1 MEKPEL
7 LAPAGNIEAFYA
19 AIEAGADAVYLGL
32 EHFNARQRASNFSY
46 RDLPVILSEAA
57 KNNVNIYIT
66 LNTLIKNHELPT
78 LIDLL
83 SFLNQVKPQGIII
96 QDWGVF
102 HIIKKHFPKLKVHAS
117 TQMAIHNS
125 NGINFAGEQG
135 IIRVIPA
142 RETTMKELKEISKK
156 SSVELEVFIHGALC
170 YSFSG
175 ICHFSSYLGGHSANR
190 GLCTQVCRRAFKV
203 GDRNRNLFNLRDQMQ
218 ASSLS
223 ALTSLGVKAFKIE
236 GRLKSDEYVYK
247 VTKSYRD
254 LIDGFLSV
262 KEAEE
267 ILLTDGGREKTGY
280 FIASDLRWALTE
292 QTTSGYYLGKI
303 TKTETNSF
311 YFNSAYNFPKLFRLR
326 IENQLSGKTQNLKVR
341 NYIHEAGKVKV
352 ISKIKCNRGDSLFLI
367 GEQEKKFAQKLP
379 PYKKNIPALKA
390 HNKREI
396 LNSFI
401 KKEAKKQKSELFI
414 RINSLDWLRK
424 IHFQKI
430 DALILNIPANK
441 WDQFNI
447 RSHIIQ
453 SNLKKIWIEFPT
465 YIPENKIEFY
475 QSLGVTMVKQ
485 GIRQFMLSDISQ
497 KRMLPREAI
506 FCLNENAYA
515 FNDAAIQFYLES
527 GAKTVSYPTE
537 NDRDNLLGSR
547 YRGGIILLYFY
558 PRLFHSRM
566 PVKTSNESIIID
578 DTGNKYYKDV
588 VSGITTIYP
597 VIPVS
602 WLQYT
607 REFKQK
613 GFFRF
618 LIDLSYE
625 KPSSNR
631 FNTLIKRYSTST
643 QIQPSSNFNFKL
655 GIK

>member
-57 KNNVNIYIT
+57 KNNVYIYIT

-223 ALTSLGVKAFKIE
+223 ALTSAGVKAFKIE

-247 VTKSYRD
+247 VTKTYRD

-280 FIASDLRWALTE
+280 FIASDLQEALTE

-311 YFNSAYNFPKLFRLR
+311 YFNSIYNFPKFFRLR
-326 IENQLSGKTQNLKVR
+326 IESQFSGKTQNLKVR
-341 NYIHEAGKVKV
+341 DYIQEDGQVKV
-352 ISKIKCNRGDSLFLI
+352 TSKIKCHRGDSLFLI

-401 KKEAKKQKSELFI
+401 KKEAKKQKSELFV

-430 DALILNIPANK
+430 DSLILNIPANK

-447 RSHIIQ
+447 GSNIIQ
-453 SNLKKIWIEFPT
+453 NNLKKIWIEFPT

-475 QSLGVTMVKQ
+475 QSLGLTMVNH

-527 GAKTVSYPTE
+527 GAKMLTYPTE
-537 NDRDNLLGSR
+537 NDKDNLLEGHHR
-547 YRGGIILLYFY
+547 AGIILLYFY

-566 PVKTSNESIIID
+566 PVKTSNEALIVD
-578 DTGNKYYKDV
+578 DIGNKYNKDV
-588 VSGITTIYP
+588 VSGLTTIYP

-607 REFKQK
+607 QEFKQK

-643 QIQPSSNFNFKL
+643 QIQPSSNFNYKRGL
-655 GIK
+655 K